1 MNIKNRFIF
10 LVAETGLT
18 LTLWPGL
25 GRAPPRRWER
35 PGSLSLPPPPGSAGG
50 WPAACWPSCP
60 SAYSRSWCGT
70 PWHCQRNL
78 PVKRLHGLMS
88 IYQKLVTNFMS
99 KLIHVNK
106 VSWEPDEYQTKPQHT
121 FKKVGNYFEFV
132 LRDDIF
138 SIISR
143 RPVRRL
149 TMYKKSCGERNVFL
163 IWFEVKILLLI

>member
-10 LVAETGLT
+10 LSLTLVAETGLT
-18 LTLWPGL
+18 LTLWPDL
-25 GRAPPRRWER
+25 GRAPPRRWGR

-99 KLIHVNK
+99 KLMLIGFFGLFNGH
-106 VSWEPDEYQTKPQHT
+106 QTKT
-121 FKKVGNYFEFV
+121 WG
-132 LRDDIF
+132 
-138 SIISR
+138 II
-143 RPVRRL
+143 L
-149 TMYKKSCGERNVFL
+149 NFCYGMTYMYSAY
-163 IWFEVKILLLI
+163 